1 MWPHAYA
8 HRNCN
13 QNSCKSSFGKCR
25 LSSVHACLQGAIMR
39 MLTRMHLEREFKLNV
54 PNTANKQILTTTPS
68 ASGQSMAHFPMEA
81 NLERHVLQPIQP
93 QAA

>member
-1 MWPHAYA
+1 
-8 HRNCN
+8 
-13 QNSCKSSFGKCR
+13 
-25 LSSVHACLQGAIMR
+25 MR

-54 PNTANKQILTTTPS
+54 PNVANKQLLTTS

-81 NLERHVLQPIQP
+81 NLERHALQPIQP

>member
-1 MWPHAYA
+1 MAET
-8 HRNCN
+8 
-13 QNSCKSSFGKCR
+13 
-25 LSSVHACLQGAIMR
+25 ACLQGAIMR

-54 PNTANKQILTTTPS
+54 PNAAGKQNQILNTTPS

-81 NLERHVLQPIQP
+81 NLERHALQQIQP

>member
-1 MWPHAYA
+1 
-8 HRNCN
+8 
-13 QNSCKSSFGKCR
+13 
-25 LSSVHACLQGAIMR
+25 MR

-54 PNTANKQILTTTPS
+54 PNVANKQLLTTS

-81 NLERHVLQPIQP
+81 NLDRHALQPIQP